1 MGSLELVRLERP
13 GLAELDELAAYDEEA
28 FGHTGLRSFDIGV
41 VSRAG
46 AVFLGQVDG
55 VVVGSCQ
62 LLRTWDEPGA
72 FWVFGFYVRPDWQR
86 QGFGREMLRGVIEEV
101 LRAGGSGIA
110 LSVAVAN
117 RPALDLYLSFG
128 FRIVEEIADF
138 YGPGEDRYLLRW
150 DSDTEK
156 GEAARHA

>member
-13 GLAELDELAAYDEEA
+13 GLAELDELAAYDQEA

-55 VVVGSCQ
+55 IVVGSCQ
-62 LLRTWDEPGA
+62 LLRTWDEPGT
-72 FWVFGFYVRPDWQR
+72 FWVFGFYIRPDWQG
-86 QGFGREMLRGVIEEV
+86 QGFGRELLRGVIEEV
-101 LRAGGSGIA
+101 SRVGGTGIV
-110 LSVAVAN
+110 LSVAVPN
-117 RPALDLYLSFG
+117 RAALDLYLSFG

-138 YGPGEDRYLLRW
+138 YGPGEDRYMLRW
-150 DSDTEK
+150 DSDPERN
-156 GEAARHA
+156 EVVPHV

>member
-62 LLRTWDEPGA
+62 LLRTWDEPGT
-72 FWVFGFYVRPDWQR
+72 FWIFGFYIRPDWQG
-86 QGFGREMLRGVIEEV
+86 QGFGRELLRGVMDEV
-101 LRAGGSGIA
+101 TRVDGSGIE
-110 LSVAVAN
+110 LSVPPSN
-117 RPALDLYLSFG
+117 RAALDLYLSFG
-128 FRIVEEIADF
+128 FRVVEEIVDF

-150 DSDTEK
+150 DSDPEET
-156 GEAARHA
+156 GVRRHA